1 MEVKQSFEEDLPNSS
16 SDMKQNHHNLYSL
29 LLSVVSI
36 LFLSAG
42 KTSAQQRVLPDSLTD
57 KYLEAFDLNEQKDY
71 LSAFAQ
77 LKQLNKE
84 MDTYLEQRQIQ
95 PSQLTTQE
103 FVFPYWAIKKSMA
116 EVAYKLG
123 LYEVMNVTKNAL
135 TKSYMYHRFEEGRYD
150 AHNKDCLADILRI
163 YANSQQLICQDTEAE
178 KFLNIALQQKQ
189 EDFDFE
195 SATRNDLA
203 QLYYKQ
209 RRYEEALC
217 QLDTILAGKRYGED
231 ARVRG
236 SESTLHEIQSQRALC
251 MAQLGNYDEAL
262 KLMKPIVD
270 YYRKMKDA
278 RGLAEALRKTAKIL
292 MLRFDATENFD
303 KAAIT
308 YYHEYPNVSRQ
319 YVDEHFVQMSE
330 SEREQYWLAEQ
341 PFTTDCYRL
350 ENKDASLL
358 YDVALYSKAILL
370 QMGKTFKT
378 GMTVNQRRLALAAI
392 RKNWQDVQRAMQPN
406 SVSIE
411 FVTYEKK
418 GKQWLGA
425 IVLGKTAKKPVFI
438 PIGIVQVLKKHL
450 LTPNLT
456 VEQALTSNENEYKNK
471 LYHDEWLE
479 LAIWNEQLVSAIGNA
494 KNVYFAADGI
504 LHLLAIEYML
514 PKQLTG
520 KKLYRMTSTRSLTE
534 KAKKLCTDKML
545 LCGGVDYDFSWNP
558 YNKKGN
564 DQTAYYKMSSNS
576 LSLPYLRGSQSEVD
590 SIITL
595 RKEHRDTL
603 LTGSIATEVRI
614 RNLMEQYPVIHLA
627 THGYFSDSE
636 NTGSQLYAAS
646 TDRQLSN
653 SCLFLSGSEQNMR
666 NAYFDPSNM
675 DGILSARELASQDL
689 SQVGLVVLS
698 ACQSGQGY
706 LTMDGIYGLQ
716 RGLKTAGV
724 KAIIASLWNVD
735 DEASVYLM
743 KNLYANLEKGLPLRD
758 AFEQARQTLKTTT
771 STIRL
776 KRAGNLLPE
785 LYIQRSFSEPQ
796 YSNAFILIDGNE

>member
-1 MEVKQSFEEDLPNSS
+1 MGS
-16 SDMKQNHHNLYSL
+16 
-29 LLSVVSI
+29 
-36 LFLSAG
+36 LFLPMDKA
-42 KTSAQQRVLPDSLTD
+42 SAQQRVLPDSLTD
-57 KYLEAFDLNEQKDY
+57 RYLKAFDLNEQKDY
-71 LSAFAQ
+71 LSAFSH
-77 LKQLNKE
+77 LKALNQQ
-84 MDTYLEQRQIQ
+84 MDSYLELHQIQ

-103 FVFPYWAIKKSMA
+103 LAFPFWAIKKSMA

-123 LYEVMNVTKNAL
+123 LYEVMKTTNDAL
-135 TKSYMYHRFEEGRYD
+135 TKAYIYHRFEEGRHDEYG
-150 AHNKDCLADILRI
+150 KGCLADLCRI
-163 YANSQQLICQDTEAE
+163 YANSQQLISKDKEAE
-178 KFLNIALQQKQ
+178 KFLYLALHQKQ
-189 EDFDFE
+189 QDFDFE

-217 QLDTILAGKRYGED
+217 QLDTILAGKRYGEN

-251 MAQLGNYDEAL
+251 LAQLGNYEEAL
-262 KLMKPIVD
+262 QLLKPITQ
-270 YYRKMKDA
+270 YFRKEKDQ

-292 MLRFDATENFD
+292 MLRYDAIGKFD

-308 YYHEYPNVSRQ
+308 YYKEYLRVSRQ

-341 PFTTDCYRL
+341 PFATDCYRL
-350 ENKDASLL
+350 ENQDASLL

-370 QMGKTFKT
+370 QMGKTFKPD
-378 GMTVNQRRLALAAI
+378 MTISQRRQALSSI
-392 RKNWQDVQRAMQPN
+392 RKSWQDVQRAMNPN
-406 SVSIE
+406 SVGIE

-425 IVLGKTAKKPVFI
+425 IVLGKTAKQPVFI
-438 PIGIVQVLKKHL
+438 PIGIVQVLKNHVL
-450 LTPNLT
+450 APNLT
-456 VEQALTSNENEYKNK
+456 LEQALTSNENEYKNK
-471 LYHDEWLE
+471 LYHDSWTR
-479 LAIWNEQLVSAIGNA
+479 LAIWNEQLVKAIGNA

-514 PKQLTG
+514 PKELTG
-520 KKLYRMTSTRSLTE
+520 KKLYRMTSTRSLAE
-534 KAKKLCTDKML
+534 KAQKLRTDKML
-545 LCGGVDYDFSWNP
+545 LCGGVDYDFAWNP
-558 YNKKGN
+558 YNKKDN
-564 DQTAYYKMSSNS
+564 DQTAYYKMVSND

-590 SIITL
+590 SITTL
-595 RKEHRDTL
+595 RKEHCDTL
-603 LTGSIATEVRI
+603 LSGSIATEVRI
-614 RNLMEQYPVIHLA
+614 RNLMEKYPVIHLA
-627 THGYFSDSE
+627 THGYFTDSE

-653 SCLFLSGSEQNMR
+653 SCLFLSGSEENMR
-666 NAYFDPSNM
+666 NALFDPSNM
-675 DGILSARELASQDL
+675 DGILSARELASMDL
-689 SQVGLVVLS
+689 SKVGLVVLS

-724 KAIIASLWNVD
+724 RAIIASLWNVD

-776 KRAGNLLPE
+776 KRAGSLIPDLLVK
-785 LYIQRSFSEPQ
+785 RSFSEPQ
-796 YSNAFILIDGNE
+796 FSDAFILIDGNE